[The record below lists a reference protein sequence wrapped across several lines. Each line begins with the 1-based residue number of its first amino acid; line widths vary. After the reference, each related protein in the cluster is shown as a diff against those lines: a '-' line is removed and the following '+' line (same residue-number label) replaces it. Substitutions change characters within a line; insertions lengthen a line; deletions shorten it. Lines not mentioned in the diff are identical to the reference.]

1 MFTQAVC
8 QQARLSRDRRYDGL
22 FFVAVTSTGI
32 YCRPVCP
39 VQPPKEQNVVY
50 YATAHEAALAGYR
63 PCLRCHPDSAPGS
76 SLWQGS
82 DVTLKRAIRLIDEGA
97 LHDGNVAELAT
108 RLGISERYLRKLF
121 QQKLG
126 ISAKQYAL
134 YRQVLFAKQLL
145 HQTALP
151 ITDIAFM
158 AGFGSLRRFHDEF
171 KQQLRLTP
179 SQIRG
184 TRTRHMSPLLQLD
197 LPYRPPLHWPL
208 MLAFYQARTLEGM
221 EWVDGTTYGR
231 TIYWPLHQ
239 PQHYG
244 WFEVTP
250 HPDQPQFQ
258 LLLHWPDASSL
269 QAVVHHIR
277 QMLDLD
283 ADSQTIDSHFAAVEG
298 FAVHAGLRLPGLWSP
313 FEAAVRAVL
322 GQQVSIAGAR
332 TQLNRLL
339 QGIATTAL
347 PDGRRRF
354 VTPSELATSTLDMI
368 KVPQARRA
376 TLNALGAAVQ
386 QEPQAAPTSWLAIKG
401 IGPWTVNYA
410 LMRGSGEP
418 DVWLGGDLGIQKA
431 LKTVAIEPAQFAP
444 WRSYATLQLW
454 HLPKPAP
461 SVDAARSQHE

>member
-1 MFTQAVC
+1 MLSQPIC

-39 VQPPKEQNVVY
+39 VQPPKEQNVQY
-50 YATAHEAALAGYR
+50 FATAHDAALAGFR

-76 SLWQGS
+76 SLWIGA

-97 LHDGNVAELAT
+97 LQEHNVGALAA

-121 QQKLG
+121 QEKLG
-126 ISAKQYAL
+126 ISAKQYTL

-151 ITDIAFM
+151 VTDIAYM

-179 SQIRG
+179 SQVRG
-184 TRTRHMSPLLQLD
+184 NRTRHMSPVLQLD
-197 LPYRPPLHWPL
+197 LPYRPPLNWPL
-208 MLAFYQARTLEGM
+208 MKAFYQTRTLEGM
-221 EWVDGTTYGR
+221 EWVSGDTYGR

-239 PQHYG
+239 PQHHG

-250 HPDQPQFQ
+250 HATLPQFQ
-258 LLLHWPDASSL
+258 LQLHWPDANSL
-269 QAVVHHIR
+269 QAVVQHIR
-277 QMLDLD
+277 RVLDLD
-283 ADSQTIDSHFAAVEG
+283 ADSQTIDSHFAQVGG
-298 FAVHAGLRLPGLWSP
+298 FDVHGGLRIPGLWSP
-313 FEAAVRAVL
+313 FEAAVRAIL

-339 QGIATTAL
+339 QGMDNTLLA
-347 PDGRRRF
+347 DGRRRF
-354 VTPSELATSTLDMI
+354 VTPDELANSALAMI
-368 KVPQARRA
+368 KVPAARRA
-376 TLNALGAAVQ
+376 TLQALGAAVQ
-386 QEPQAAPTSWLAIKG
+386 QQPQQDPSAWLAIKG
-401 IGPWTVNYA
+401 IGPWTVSYA
-410 LMRGSGEP
+410 QMRGQGEP

-431 LKTVAIEPAQFAP
+431 LKAVAIEPTDFAP
-444 WRSYATLQLW
+444 WRSYATFQLW
-454 HLPKPAP
+454 HLPKPA
-461 SVDAARSQHE
+461 SN